1 MYDPKAFLLT
11 YEEIVQDWIYTGVVF
26 LVRINADFIAFPFG
40 FNHVF
45 SCVCKLWSHVRH
57 FFQVHFAFVEGETV
71 HEQPRFLSPPC
82 FIKWNSF
89 FSFFTYL
96 VVCKKEKKTIK
107 NVNLFSVFCLVC
119 SLLSLKLLYK
129 CFFQL
134 QKWAGGGGRG
144 KSDVKSVLCGCK
156 QPQRLDKLNWRL
168 GHQIRKQENF
178 SFLWLTEVDRSCGE
192 LNF

>member
-40 FNHVF
+40 FNHFF
-45 SCVCKLWSHVRH
+45 SCLWIMK
-57 FFQVHFAFVEGETV
+57 
-71 HEQPRFLSPPC
+71 PC
-82 FIKWNSF
+82 QTF
-89 FSFFTYL
+89 FSGTFRIRVGGNSTTWTTKIFFPACSPL
-96 VVCKKEKKTIK
+96 FHQMKFIFLLFHLLGCIQERKKTIK

-156 QPQRLDKLNWRL
+156 QPKDL
-168 GHQIRKQENF
+168 I
-178 SFLWLTEVDRSCGE
+178 S
-192 LNF
+192 